1 MLTNSFLSNKIL
13 ISYGLCV
20 CTMTCKVSRL
30 LHFICIII
38 LFLMA
43 LGFSGCCGRKSQPNK
58 KNNKKIDFTESLKKS
73 NTKDK
78 SNVKG
83 GSVVNDFGNDFD
95 IDLIGKLPL
104 RAQDERTNELYEKFN
119 YANKMFKNR
128 NYDAALREIDRI
140 QQEINNDPYLKVQTW
155 ALTAAVYDKTG
166 KTSRRKRAYTKML
179 EAMDELLKDSRYR
192 KAYEDGMAC
201 KDFADLAAKKG
212 DKKYGVFQ

>member
-1 MLTNSFLSNKIL
+1 
-13 ISYGLCV
+13 
-20 CTMTCKVSRL
+20 MTCKVSRL
-30 LHFICIII
+30 LHFICIIF
-38 LFLMA
+38 LLLMA
-43 LGFSGCCGRKSQPNK
+43 LGSSGCCGRKSQPNK
-58 KNNKKIDFTESLKKS
+58 KINKKIDFTESLKKS

-78 SNVKG
+78 ASVKG
-83 GSVVNDFGNDFD
+83 VSVVNDFGNDID

-104 RAQDERTNELYEKFN
+104 RARDEHTNELYEKFN

-179 EAMDELLKDSRYR
+179 EAMDELLKDPRYR